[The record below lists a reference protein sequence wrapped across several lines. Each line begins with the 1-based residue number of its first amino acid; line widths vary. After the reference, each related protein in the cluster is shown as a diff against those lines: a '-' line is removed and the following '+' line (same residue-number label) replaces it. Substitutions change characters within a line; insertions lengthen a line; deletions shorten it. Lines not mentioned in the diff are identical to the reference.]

1 MEDCEEVGERR
12 RGRLQRTIKAD
23 AGYFREPSNYRV
35 GFRAIS
41 PKLPLLPDSRR
52 PSTVPRFA
60 VLIHPSVHLSL
71 SLSFPSRIS
80 RAIFLFVGCT
90 LDFDHRLATWDTMG
104 DCQLLQTRKGRR
116 VFDRSPDDRL
126 GTPSSDFQALSHSV
140 SLNER

>member
-1 MEDCEEVGERR
+1 MLDILESPVIIE
-12 RGRLQRTIKAD
+12 L
-23 AGYFREPSNYRV
+23 
-35 GFRAIS
+35 GFAQYPQS
-41 PKLPLLPDSRR
+41 CLSSQTLVAHQLFPVLLSSSIR
-52 PSTVPRFA
+52 PFTS
-60 VLIHPSVHLSL
+60 LSL
-71 SLSFPSRIS
+71 SLPSRIS

-116 VFDRSPDDRL
+116 VFDRSHDDRL

>member
-71 SLSFPSRIS
+71 SLSPFADLSRYIPLCWLHP
-80 RAIFLFVGCT
+80 RF
-90 LDFDHRLATWDTMG
+90 
-104 DCQLLQTRKGRR
+104 
-116 VFDRSPDDRL
+116 
-126 GTPSSDFQALSHSV
+126 
-140 SLNER
+140 